1 MPIDENLLKRIKCC
15 LSKDEHIAL
24 DPVLVI
30 ECQNT
35 ACKQCVVDSKDEN
48 IYCYGCK
55 NKHEKTSL
63 LKAPDNK
70 FVKESIKCSLN
81 DLFEH
86 VDEKLKDSFENLKS
100 IKNYNKQMIFI

>member
-1 MPIDENLLKRIKCC
+1 MPITESLLKRIKCC
-15 LSKDEHIAL
+15 LNKDEHLAV
-24 DPVLVI
+24 DPVLVS

-35 ACKQCVVDSKDEN
+35 ACKQCIVDSKDEN

-63 LKAPDNK
+63 LKAPAHK
-70 FVKESIKCSLN
+70 FVEESIKSSLN
-81 DLFEH
+81 DLFEY

-100 IKNYNKQMIFI
+100 INNFEIK

>member
-35 ACKQCVVDSKDEN
+35 ACKQCIVDSKYEY
-48 IYCYGCK
+48 IHCYGCK

-63 LKAPDNK
+63 LKAPANK
-70 FVKESIKCSLN
+70 FAEESIKCSLN

>member
-1 MPIDENLLKRIKCC
+1 MPINESLLKRIKCC
-15 LSKDEHIAL
+15 LTKDEHISL

-35 ACKQCVVDSKDEN
+35 ACKQCIVDSKYEY
-48 IYCYGCK
+48 IHCYGCK

-63 LKAPDNK
+63 LKAPANK
-70 FVKESIKCSLN
+70 FVEESIKCSLN

-86 VDEKLKDSFENLKS
+86 IDEKLKDSFENLKS
-100 IKNYNKQMIFI
+100 INNYN

>member
-24 DPVLVI
+24 DPVQVI
-30 ECQNT
+30 ECHNT
-35 ACKQCVVDSKDEN
+35 ACKQCIVDSKYEY
-48 IYCYGCK
+48 IHCYGCK

-63 LKAPDNK
+63 LKAPANK
-70 FVKESIKCSLN
+70 LVEESIKCSLN

-86 VDEKLKDSFENLKS
+86 IDEKLKDSFESLKS
-100 IKNYNKQMIFI
+100 INNYN